1 MTYNTKQKDII
12 YDVIKKQK
20 YPFTV
25 KDIYNHLNKKVGL
38 TTIYRLIDSLVNDGY
53 LTKEIG
59 NDNNTYYQY
68 INKCE
73 EENHFYLKCISCG
86 QLIHVDCSFVEEL
99 SNHIISHHKFKLS
112 KDHIIINGLC
122 EECQR
127 GEQ

>member
-1 MTYNTKQKDII
+1 M
-12 YDVIKKQK
+12 VLLRRFLRHIKEGFLVVKRHFAMAISSASAVTITLLLVGV
-20 YPFTV
+20 FTV
-25 KDIYNHLNKKVGL
+25 FAFNL
-38 TTIYRLIDSLVNDGY
+38 GY